1 MMSFEDAVQE
11 VKRWKQALLAE
22 VQKQTKIPWV
32 EVDAN
37 FEYHDK
43 LDNQVYAIAIGEP
56 PGDSSK
62 AVYLDQ
68 NNKVVVK
75 SFPHE
80 EKAKECMKELVKTG
94 CIDLTGV
101 DLRSLIVGVVIEEA
115 DVKTSPN
122 RFVPH
127 LVSSEVIEYSTKFK
141 IGRNGYPH
149 HIMFAPRANGIPS
162 YKSVVNRAIKRSGVP
177 SEQPKKAPV
186 YVETSERGLHTG
198 AVKISTT
205 GKGYLLSHV
214 SGSDDMLL
222 HIGTLRLPKEK
233 IDKIIRIIEDE

>member
-22 VQKQTKIPWV
+22 VQKQTKVPWV
-32 EVDAN
+32 EVDDN

-62 AVYLDQ
+62 AVYLDP

-80 EKAKECMKELVKTG
+80 EKAKEYMKELVKTG

-186 YVETSERGLHTG
+186 YASQKSEKE
-198 AVKISTT
+198 VSTT

-233 IDKIIRIIEDE
+233 IDKIVRIIEDE